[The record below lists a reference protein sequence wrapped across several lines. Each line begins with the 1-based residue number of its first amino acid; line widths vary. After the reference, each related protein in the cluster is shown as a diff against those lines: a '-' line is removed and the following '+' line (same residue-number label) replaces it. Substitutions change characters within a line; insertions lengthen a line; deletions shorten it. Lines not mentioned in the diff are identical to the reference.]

1 MNPYVL
7 DASVVIK
14 WFVPEEFSDEA
25 RRWRTAGG
33 LMHVPDFFFVE
44 ANNIVWKKVM
54 RDDLAHDDADAIAAT
69 LLDLPFS
76 LHPATRLLPA
86 AYKLA
91 CETGRTVYDCLYLA
105 LAIELGGRM
114 VTADRRLVNALAST
128 PHAAHLCWVEDS
140 P

>member
-1 MNPYVL
+1 MIPYVL

-33 LMHVPDFFFVE
+33 LLHVPDFFFVE
-44 ANNIVWKKVM
+44 AKNIVWKKVM
-54 RDDLAHDDADAIAAT
+54 RGDLARDEADAIAVT

-76 LHPATRLLPA
+76 RHPAARLLPA
-86 AYKLA
+86 AYRLA

-105 LAIELGGRM
+105 QLPKPPSPETIAAQCIEK
-114 VTADRRLVNALAST
+114 
-128 PHAAHLCWVEDS
+128 
-140 P
+140 